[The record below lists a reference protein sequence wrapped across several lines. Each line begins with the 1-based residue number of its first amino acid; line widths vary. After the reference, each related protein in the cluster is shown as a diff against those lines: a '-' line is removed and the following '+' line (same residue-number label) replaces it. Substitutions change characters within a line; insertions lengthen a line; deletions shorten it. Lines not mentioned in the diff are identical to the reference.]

1 MEEGSRHGA
10 LLWAAAMV
18 HADHVNLW
26 WGVELQIPLL
36 KHTKYFYFCVKSK
49 CQPMPTRGKWIATTD
64 LDGEFHK
71 LLTNSVKMGGIS
83 IRNPVNTDVHVHET
97 TLSATSHL
105 VTSTVDK
112 DALLDLVEDH
122 HDSVVR

>member
-1 MEEGSRHGA
+1 M
-10 LLWAAAMV
+10 
-18 HADHVNLW
+18 
-26 WGVELQIPLL
+26 
-36 KHTKYFYFCVKSK
+36 

-83 IRNPVNTDVHVHET
+83 IPNPVNTDVHVHET

-112 DALLDLVEDH
+112 DAHLDLVEDH